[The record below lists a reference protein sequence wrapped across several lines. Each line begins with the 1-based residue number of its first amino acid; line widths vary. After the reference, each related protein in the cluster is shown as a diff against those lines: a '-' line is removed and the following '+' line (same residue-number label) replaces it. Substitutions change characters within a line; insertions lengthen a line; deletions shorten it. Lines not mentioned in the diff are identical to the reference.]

1 MRKLV
6 LVALVII
13 IAGCVGLVKTANSF
27 TERNVKIADENLK
40 LVEVPEFTSVEEDIK
55 NLSNTVIYQLIDV
68 KEFEEFT
75 NSPDRLPYGYVVGV
89 GMDAMKKAE
98 SERKS
103 PNEPLTFKFEKV
115 SYPIA
120 KPDVWHIDVPISGAN
135 LQPGYGNRFGPY
147 SGYIYVSFS
156 LTWNPSNEPI
166 DVGIQYAD
174 SSTITAHRLTGGSGS
189 TGFNVDASKSFY
201 AWVINPADNSANIS
215 SYQGPIS
222 LWAQ

>member
-1 MRKLV
+1 MKKLI

-13 IAGCVGLVKTANSF
+13 IAGCVGLAKATDSTSV
-27 TERNVKIADENLK
+27 RNVKIADENLK
-40 LVEVPEFTSVEEDIK
+40 LVEVPEFTSFEEDIR
-55 NLSNTVIYQLIDV
+55 NLSNIVIYQLVDV

-75 NSPDRLPYGYVVGV
+75 NSPNRLPYAYVVGID
-89 GMDAMKKAE
+89 MEAMKKAE

-103 PNEPLTFKFEKV
+103 PNESFSVKFEKV
-115 SYPIA
+115 SHPIV

-166 DVGIQYAD
+166 DVGIQYTG
-174 SSTITAHRLTGGSGS
+174 SSTITAHRLIGGSGS

-201 AWVINPADNSANIS
+201 AWVINPEDNSANIS
-215 SYQGPIS
+215 SYQGMIS